1 MGPTFRVPKNTGGR
15 TMVSFRLSLMRGQV
29 DAFHQAIHEFVA
41 RLETESDDFVFLKTE
56 PDGIKDQS
64 VYEISTGEE
73 ATLELCLD
81 HISSA
86 LALEDKAIG

>member
-1 MGPTFRVPKNTGGR
+1 
-15 TMVSFRLSLMRGQV
+15 MVSFRLSLMQGQV

-41 RLETESDDFVFLKTE
+41 KLETESDDFVFLKTE
-56 PDGIKDQS
+56 PNGMENQP

-81 HISSA
+81 HISTV
-86 LALEDKAIG
+86 LELQNEIAG

>member
-1 MGPTFRVPKNTGGR
+1 MH
-15 TMVSFRLSLMRGQV
+15 GQV

-41 RLETESDDFVFLKTE
+41 KLESQSDDFVFLKTE
-56 PDGIKDQS
+56 TAGIENQS

-86 LALEDKAIG
+86 LEMKDKAAGSA